1 MNPFFNFDFRQISR
15 RFANV
20 LIVLVLLTL
29 GVFTGS
35 QFNLTVGEGVYL
47 NSPYTIGFMTGLLS
61 LSIIFMATVIANQL
75 LFKEFDAGS
84 DTIIFSLPVSK
95 LAYLKGRFLAFF
107 VITFCCFAMMM
118 IGFVVGQQMRT
129 GTEIRAGFHFM
140 HYLLPLLTFGIFNSL
155 LVCSVLFLLAF
166 STRKKLLVIVGGLL
180 LYVVYMVSLLFSNS
194 PFMAGAL
201 PQSIT
206 AQKISAILDP
216 FGLSAYFFETR
227 DLSPAQRNTISVP
240 FDGYVLLNHVI
251 FTLLS
256 VLFLIL
262 GYFSFSFSPASN
274 KGKSSKQSTTS
285 SSIGTA
291 PLISTN
297 TYFDFSQRLK
307 AILSFAK
314 KDCIYLFKSI
324 SIIAVS
330 LLLLFNCG
338 MEMYAEIEKGIRI
351 PQKYA
356 SSGLMATTIM
366 QNFHLLGML
375 ILVYF
380 VNDVS
385 WRSQTSKFSLIENST
400 YFSSAKAKGHFVSIS
415 VLLLFFSILLI
426 AEGLVFQGMYA
437 YFHIDWTAYLGV
449 LLCCT
454 LPLILF
460 AGLLVGLNEL
470 VKNKFLALG
479 ISVLVLLSAFPPISK
494 KLFTNPL
501 LRIFSDFKG
510 EFSDFNGFGPY
521 TNSFALRLIFGACIL
536 LLFAISISSIKNQKF
551 KLNTIGYEIAILLIS
566 FFSGKAFL
574 NGYQPK
580 SEWAAQQFAAQYEKQ
595 YKKLAK
601 LPQPTITSVKTNIH
615 LFPSKHSYTIE
626 GTYQLENLNNKAIKN
641 ILFHFHP
648 DLRIEAAQLK
658 IGNRTLDINQ
668 GILEVQLLQALQ
680 PRQTAM
686 LIFKINYQWFTAN
699 GHQSFNSIIENGTFM
714 RISRYFPSIGY
725 QAGYELQDEKERA
738 AFGLAKIDPIKKVTE
753 AAVYRADFIRL
764 DMTISTDAEQTAIGT
779 GDLQREWKSGGRNYF
794 QYAANSIPFRFG
806 LSSAVYQK
814 QSASYQGI
822 AINVFYHPK
831 HYENVAHLLKNA
843 QLSLDYC
850 IRNFGKYPFKSINFA
865 EISSFTRGFAATA
878 YPSAIFMP
886 EDMIFHANIH
896 ADKQQD
902 VINELA
908 GHELSHLWW
917 GNSSINPD
925 EREGAVML
933 TETLAMYTEM
943 MLYQK
948 MHGKSKMQERIKM
961 HQQIYDAEKGFSEN
975 QPLYKVTADN
985 THISYSKGAVAMVKL
1000 SELIGEEKVN
1010 LALRNFLAH
1019 NVYPK
1024 KPSSLDL
1031 LAEFYKVSPNRKSE
1045 IDKLF
1050 K

>member
-1 MNPFFNFDFRQISR
+1 MNPFFNFDFRQIR
-15 RFANV
+15 KRLANV
-20 LIVLVLLTL
+20 LIILALLAF

-35 QFNLTVGEGVYL
+35 QFNLTIGEGVYL

-61 LSIIFMATVIANQL
+61 LSIIFIATVIANQL
-75 LFKEFDAGS
+75 LFKEFDSSS
-84 DTIIFSLPVSK
+84 DVIIFALPVSK
-95 LAYLKGRFLAFF
+95 LTYLKGRFLAFF
-107 VITFCCFAMMM
+107 VLTFSCFAIMI
-118 IGFVVGQQMRT
+118 IGFTIGQQMRS
-129 GTEIRAGFHFM
+129 GTEIKAGFNFI
-140 HYLLPLLTFGIFNSL
+140 HYLLPLLTFGLFNSL
-155 LVCSVLFLLAF
+155 LVCSLLFLLAF

-227 DLSPAQRNTISVP
+227 DFSPAQRNTISVP
-240 FDGYVLLNHVI
+240 FGGYVMLNHLL

-256 VLFLIL
+256 VLFLTL
-262 GYFSFSFSPASN
+262 GYFSFSFSPASG
-274 KGKSSKQSTTS
+274 KRKSSKRKISSSTISTTKLL
-285 SSIGTA
+285 T
-291 PLISTN
+291 TN
-297 TYFDFSQRLK
+297 TYFGFPQSLK
-307 AILSFAK
+307 SILSFAK
-314 KDCIYLFKSI
+314 KDSIYLFKGI

-356 SSGLMATTIM
+356 SAGLMATTIM
-366 QNFHLLGML
+366 QNFHLIGML

-380 VNDVS
+380 VNDVF
-385 WRSQTSKFSLIENST
+385 WRSHASKFSFIENST
-400 YFSSAKAKGHFVSIS
+400 YFSNAKARGHFVAIAI
-415 VLLLFFSILLI
+415 LLLFFSTLLLI
-426 AEGLVFQGMYA
+426 EGLVFQWMYS
-437 YFHIDWTAYLGV
+437 YFHIDWSAYLGAF
-449 LLCCT
+449 LFCT

-460 AGLLVGLNEL
+460 AGLLIGINQIS
-470 VKNKFLALG
+470 KNRFLALG
-479 ISVLVLLSAFPPISK
+479 ISMLALLVAFPPFSK
-494 KLFTNPL
+494 KLFSNPL
-501 LRIFSDFKG
+501 FRIFSDFKG

-521 TNSFALRLIFGACIL
+521 AGSFALRLTFGACMIL
-536 LLFAISISSIKNQKF
+536 LFILLMTSFKNR
-551 KLNTIGYEIAILLIS
+551 KLQWPGICYGIILLIVG
-566 FFSGKAFL
+566 FFSGKEFL
-574 NGYQPK
+574 RGYQPK
-580 SEWAAQQFAAQYEKQ
+580 DEWATQQLAAQYEKQ
-595 YKKLAK
+595 YKKFEK
-601 LPQPTITSVKTNIH
+601 LPQPTVTSVKTNIF
-615 LFPSKHSYTIE
+615 LFPSQDAYRIE
-626 GTYQLENLNNKAIKN
+626 GTYQLENLSNKAIN
-641 ILFHFHP
+641 SILFHFHP
-648 DLRIEAAQLK
+648 DLKIETAELK
-658 IGNRTLDINQ
+658 IGGTILNINQ
-668 GILEVQLLQALQ
+668 SISVLQLPQALQ
-680 PRQTAM
+680 AHESAVLT
-686 LIFKINYQWFTAN
+686 FKLAYQWFPSN
-699 GHQSFNSIIENGTFM
+699 GHQSFNAMIENGTFL
-714 RISRYFPSIGY
+714 RVSRYFPGIGY
-725 QAGYELQDEKERA
+725 QADNELQDEKERA
-738 AFGLAKIDPIKKVTE
+738 AFGLAKVSPIKKVTE
-753 AAVYRADFIRL
+753 PEVYRKDFIDL
-764 DMTISTDAEQTAIGT
+764 DMTISTEAAQTAIGT
-779 GDLQREWKSGGRNYF
+779 GDLQKQWQSGGRNYF
-794 QYAANSIPFRFG
+794 QYQANSIPFRFG

-822 AINVFYHPK
+822 AINVFYHPN

-843 QLSLDYC
+843 QLTLDYC

-886 EDMIFHANIH
+886 EDMIFHSNIH

-917 GNSSINPD
+917 GNSGINPD
-925 EREGAVML
+925 NREGAVML

-961 HQQIYDAEKGFSEN
+961 HQQIYDAAKGFSEN

-1000 SELIGEEKVN
+1000 SELIGEDKVN
-1010 LALRNFLAH
+1010 LALRNFLNRNA
-1019 NVYPK
+1019 YPK

-1031 LAEFYKVSPNRKSE
+1031 LVEFYKVSPERRNE